1 MSETRSSR
9 PAEGP
14 PGLTERRIV
23 VVGGGP
29 AAHRFVEALWR
40 RGTDGLHITVLTEEA
55 HAPYDRVALSSA
67 LTGDVDL
74 ALGEPLMW
82 REPAIRLVL
91 RERAVRLDLPAR
103 CVVGA
108 SGERYAYDDVVL
120 ATGSDAVRLPLP
132 GGEHAA
138 VYRTLDDVQW
148 LRTETARLAAGLG
161 REPRAVVIGG
171 GLLGLEAAGGLQQLG
186 AVSTVVNRAGWLM
199 NAQLDEGGGQALGRL
214 IAAKGLGIRCGGA
227 PVGIETD
234 DDGRVTGVALSDGA
248 VLPADLVV
256 FAVGIRP
263 RDELARE
270 AGLEVASRGGV
281 VISAACE
288 TAMPGVWAIG
298 EVASYEG
305 VSMGLVAP
313 ANAMA
318 EVCAD
323 GILGGLATFPGFD
336 TATKLKLSGV
346 EVASFGD
353 ALAETPGSLE
363 IVYADPARGLYQKL
377 VVTDDART
385 LLGGI
390 FVGDAAP
397 YSALRPLLGRELP
410 AEPGA
415 YLSSAGG
422 GDAPPSDLPDDVI
435 LCSCNNVTAG
445 ACRSA
450 VHGLDADGSAAEPAL
465 DMPSLKACSRA
476 GTQCGSCV
484 PMLKKLLDSEFTK
497 AGRTVSKGICE
508 HFAMSRPELFEA
520 IQALDLAS
528 FHDILLRF
536 GASDEVKSGH
546 GCDICKPAIGSILAT
561 QRGEY
566 VLDGGRGT
574 LQDTNDR
581 ALANMQRNGTY
592 SVVPRIPGGEI
603 TPQKLAVIAQVAE
616 QFGLYVK
623 LTGALRIDL
632 FGARLEQLPEIW
644 TILVE
649 AGFESGQAYGKAL
662 RNVKSCVGSTWCRFG
677 VQDSVAM
684 AIDLE
689 LRYRGLRAPH
699 KFKMGVS
706 GCARECAE
714 ARSKDV
720 GVIATDQGWNLYVGG
735 NGGFQPAHAQLLAQD
750 LDGETLIRYID
761 RYLMYYIR
769 TADRLQ
775 RTARWMDDLDGGL
788 DHVRDVVI
796 NDSLG
801 IATDLEAAMARH
813 TEHYEDEWAA
823 TLKDPDRLRRFRS
836 FVNAPDAADQSIV
849 LVEERGQRR
858 PATQEEIDAGA
869 GRVNLGAAI
878 PVRAATGTT
887 TGTLEG

>member
-1 MSETRSSR
+1 MTALRAPR
-9 PAEGP
+9 PAGQDHEEPEG
-14 PGLTERRIV
+14 GRSV
-23 VVGGGP
+23 VVIGGGP
-29 AAHRFVEALWR
+29 AAHRLVEALWR
-40 RGTDGLHITVLTEEA
+40 RGTDGLRITALTEET
-55 HAPYDRVALSSA
+55 HAPYDRVALSRA
-67 LTGDVDL
+67 LIGDVDL
-74 ALGEPLMW
+74 SLGEALMW
-82 REPAIRLVL
+82 REPAIRLVTG
-91 RERAVRLDLPAR
+91 ERAVTLDLAHR
-103 CVVGA
+103 RVTGA
-108 SGERYAYDDVVL
+108 SGEVYAYDDVVL

-132 GGEHAA
+132 NAEHAV
-138 VYRTLDDVQW
+138 VYRTLDDAAW
-148 LRTETARLAAGLG
+148 LRTEAARLAGVLG
-161 REPRAVVIGG
+161 RKPRAVVIGG
-171 GLLGLEAAGGLQQLG
+171 GLLGLEAAGGLQELG
-186 AVSTVVNRAGWLM
+186 AESTVVNRAGWLM
-199 NAQLDEGGGQALGRL
+199 NAQLDQGGGEALGRL
-214 IAAKGLGIRCGGA
+214 ITAKGLEVRCGGTPA
-227 PVGIETD
+227 ALTTD
-234 DDGRVTGVALSDGA
+234 DDGGLTGVLLADGTE
-248 VLPADLVV
+248 LPADLVV
-256 FAVGIRP
+256 FAVGIRA
-263 RDELARE
+263 RDELARD
-270 AGLEVASRGGV
+270 AGLEVAPRGGV
-281 VISAACE
+281 VIGEDCRTSA
-288 TAMPGVWAIG
+288 PDVWAIG
-298 EVASYEG
+298 EVASHGG

-323 GILGGLATFPGFD
+323 GLLGGTSAFPGFD

-353 ALAETPGSLE
+353 ALADTAGSLE

-422 GDAPPSDLPDDVI
+422 GEAPPSDLPDDVI
-435 LCSCNNVTAG
+435 LCSCNNITAG

-450 VHGLDADGSAAEPAL
+450 VHGGGEDGAPVEPAL

-484 PMLKKLLDSEFTK
+484 PMLKKLLDAELTK
-497 AGRTVSKGICE
+497 AGKTVSKGICE
-508 HFAMSRPELFEA
+508 HFALSRPELFEA
-520 IQALDLAS
+520 VQALDLAS
-528 FHDILLRF
+528 FQEILGRF
-536 GASDEVKSGH
+536 GVSEEARAGH

-644 TILVE
+644 KILVE

-714 ARSKDV
+714 ARGKDV

-735 NGGFQPAHAQLLAQD
+735 NGGFQPVHAQLLAQD

-775 RTARWMDDLDGGL
+775 RTARWTEELDGGL
-788 DHVRDVVI
+788 DHVRDVVVG
-796 NDSLG
+796 DSLG
-801 IATDLEAAMARH
+801 IGADLEAAMARH
-813 TEHYEDEWAA
+813 VEHYEDEWAA

-836 FVNAPDAADQSIV
+836 FVNAPDAADSSIV

-858 PATQEEIDAGA
+858 PATPAEIEEQ
-869 GRVNLGAAI
+869 GRRVGLGTAI
-878 PVRAATGTT
+878 PVRSATGTR
-887 TGTLEG
+887 EG